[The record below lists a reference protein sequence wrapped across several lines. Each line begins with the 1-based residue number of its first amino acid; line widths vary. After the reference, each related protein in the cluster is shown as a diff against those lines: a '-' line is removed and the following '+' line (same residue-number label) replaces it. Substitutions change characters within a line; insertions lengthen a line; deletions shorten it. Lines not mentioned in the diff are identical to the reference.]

1 MEDDE
6 LKYNLRQSFARPA
19 YSVLCSVG
27 KSVLVM
33 KEILWK
39 NNLYFVRDVLI
50 TYVNFIRTAII
61 AIEEKQKALLS

>member
-1 MEDDE
+1 
-6 LKYNLRQSFARPA
+6 
-19 YSVLCSVG
+19 
-27 KSVLVM
+27 M

-50 TYVNFIRTAII
+50 TYVNFITTAII